1 MRLASYVLS
10 ITLHVGLILAILF
23 WPGPPPI
30 KLNPQ
35 AVQISLVD
43 GAMGGNRAPSPVLG
57 PQGTKGEKIAPSMPA
72 PQKAEA
78 APPAP
83 TAQET
88 PIAQPKQ
95 DVQKPQTQPKS
106 KPKPEPEPE
115 PEKATPIAQK
125 KKPDVKPEPKTEP
138 KPEAPKPKKEDAKKA
153 ETKPDAKKEDAK
165 PAPKK
170 EETKNAQKSSADAVK
185 EALAKAKAASSRE
198 ASPQRGSAVERAL
211 AEAKRKAGG
220 VGGGG
225 GGEGDGP
232 GGGGI
237 GDVYIGQV
245 MMAVRPN
252 WGFASASR
260 QNLTCSVRVQV
271 DAQGKVQRAELEQ
284 SSGNSL
290 FDTSAVNAVKK
301 TGTEGQFP
309 PPPGPQYYD
318 LILSFNLNELAGR

>member
-10 ITLHVGLILAILF
+10 ITLHVGVVLAILF
-23 WPGPPPI
+23 WPSPAPI
-30 KLNPQ
+30 KLNSMP
-35 AVQISLVD
+35 VQISLVD

-57 PQGTKGEKIAPSMPA
+57 PQGAKGEKIAPPMPA
-72 PQKAEA
+72 PQKSEA

-83 TAQET
+83 PAQET

-95 DVQKPQTQPKS
+95 DAPKPEPKLES
-106 KPKPEPEPE
+106 KPKPKPEPDE
-115 PEKATPIAQK
+115 ATPIADK
-125 KKPDVKPEPKTEP
+125 KKPDVKPEPK
-138 KPEAPKPKKEDAKKA
+138 PEPKKEEKKPEPKA
-153 ETKPDAKKEDAK
+153 ETKPDPKKDDKKPEPKQDDKKDKKNETK
-165 PAPKK
+165 PALDP
-170 EETKNAQKSSADAVK
+170 VK
-185 EALAKAKAASSRE
+185 EALAKARAASSKE
-198 ASPQRGSAVERAL
+198 AAPQRGSAVERAL

-220 VGGGG
+220 AGGGG

-245 MMAVRPN
+245 MLAVRPN

-271 DAQGKVQRAELEQ
+271 DTQGKVLRAELEQ

-301 TGTEGQFP
+301 TGVEGQFP
-309 PPPGPQYYD
+309 PPPGPQYHD
-318 LILSFNLNELAGR
+318 LILSFNLNEMAGR

>member
-10 ITLHVGLILAILF
+10 ITLHLGLVLAILF
-23 WPGPPPI
+23 WPSPAPI
-30 KLNPQ
+30 KLDSMP
-35 AVQISLVD
+35 VQISLVD

-57 PQGTKGEKIAPSMPA
+57 PQGAKGEKIAPPMPA
-72 PQKAEA
+72 PQKNEA
-78 APPAP
+78 TPPAP
-83 TAQET
+83 AAQET

-95 DVQKPQTQPKS
+95 DMQKPEPQPKPQ
-106 KPKPEPEPE
+106 PKPEPE
-115 PEKATPIAQK
+115 PEKATPIADK
-125 KKPDVKPEPKTEP
+125 KKPDVKPEPKPEPAPEP
-138 KPEAPKPKKEDAKKA
+138 KPEPKKETPKKA
-153 ETKPDAKKEDAK
+153 ETKPEAKKE
-165 PAPKK
+165 APKADK
-170 EETKNAQKSSADAVK
+170 KSVDPVK

-198 ASPQRGSAVERAL
+198 AAPQRGSAVERAL

-220 VGGGG
+220 AGGGG

-245 MMAVRPN
+245 MLAVRPN

-271 DAQGKVQRAELEQ
+271 DAQGKVLRAELEQ

-309 PPPGPQYYD
+309 PPPGPEYFD
-318 LILSFNLNELAGR
+318 LILSFNLNEMAGR

>member
-10 ITLHVGLILAILF
+10 ITLHLAVVLAILF
-23 WPGPPPI
+23 WPSPAPI
-30 KLNPQ
+30 KLNSMP
-35 AVQISLVD
+35 VQISLVD

-57 PQGTKGEKIAPSMPA
+57 PQGAKGEKIAPPMPA
-72 PQKAEA
+72 PQKNEA

-83 TAQET
+83 AAQES
-88 PIAQPKQ
+88 PIAQPKP
-95 DVQKPQTQPKS
+95 DMQKPEPQPKAQ
-106 KPKPEPEPE
+106 PKPEPE
-115 PEKATPIAQK
+115 PEKATPIAEK
-125 KKPDVKPEPKTEP
+125 KKPEVKPEPKSEP
-138 KPEAPKPKKEDAKKA
+138 KPEPKPEPKKEEPKKA
-153 ETKPDAKKEDAK
+153 ETKPDAKKADPK
-165 PAPKK
+165 PEPKK
-170 EETKNAQKSSADAVK
+170 EDSKAEQKSVDPIK

-198 ASPQRGSAVERAL
+198 AAPQRGSAVERAL

-220 VGGGG
+220 AGGGG

-245 MMAVRPN
+245 MLAVRPN

-271 DAQGKVQRAELEQ
+271 DAQGKVLRAELEQ

-309 PPPGPQYYD
+309 PPPGPQYHD
-318 LILSFNLNELAGR
+318 LILSFNLNEMAGR